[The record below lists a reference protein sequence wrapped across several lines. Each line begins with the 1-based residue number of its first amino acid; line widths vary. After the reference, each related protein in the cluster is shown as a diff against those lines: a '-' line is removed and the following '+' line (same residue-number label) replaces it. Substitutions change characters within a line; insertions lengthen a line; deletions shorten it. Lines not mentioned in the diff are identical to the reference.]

1 MVYRG
6 RREGEKGGV
15 IYRGR
20 REWFRGRREGR
31 REVRGRGDIGGGW
44 RGRREGGG
52 KEGGVIR

>member
-20 REWFRGRREGR
+20 REGR
-31 REVRGRGDIGGGW
+31 REVRGR
-44 RGRREGGG
+44 
-52 KEGGVIR
+52 VI